1 MDKLKSLQTFVRI
14 AELGSL
20 TAAAAALGTSAPSVV
35 RQLAALERH
44 LGTRLFQRT
53 TRRVALTPEGRT
65 YLARCRDL
73 LALLADAD
81 AELQAEGSEV
91 RGHLKITAP
100 VLFGEQHVAAVVA
113 AFVKQH
119 PQVSVDLLLLDRYV
133 NLVEE
138 GVDAGIRI
146 GELAD
151 SSLVATR
158 LGAVR
163 PLVVASPAW
172 LASHVAPTQPDHLRD
187 AECISYN
194 GEREGDWVFLHEG
207 RRLRVPVRG
216 RLGFNHP
223 GAALR
228 ACEAGSGVGWFLSYQ
243 VLEALRGGRLKVLLR
258 DFGTVSQPVQWV
270 MPQSRLV
277 PARLRVL
284 LDATVLAL
292 RPMLTEQVDHSP

>member
-20 TAAAAALGTSAPSVV
+20 TAAAAALDTSVPSVV

-44 LGTRLFQRT
+44 LATRLFQRT
-53 TRRVALTPEGRT
+53 TRRVALTAEGRA
-65 YLARCRDL
+65 YLARCRDV

-81 AELQAEGSEV
+81 AALRSDSGDV
-91 RGHLKITAP
+91 RGHLRITAP
-100 VLFGEQHVAAVVA
+100 VLFGEQHVAPVVA
-113 AFVKQH
+113 AFAQRH

-146 GELAD
+146 GELPD

-158 LGAVR
+158 LGEVR

-172 LASHVAPTQPDHLRD
+172 LARHGRPTRPEQLRE
-187 AECISYN
+187 AECISFS
-194 GEREGDWVFLHEG
+194 GERESDWVFLQAG

-223 GAALR
+223 GAALK
-228 ACEAGSGVGWFLSYQ
+228 ACEAGAGIGWFLSYQ
-243 VLEALRGGRLKVLLR
+243 VRAALQAGRLQAVLQ
-258 DFGTVSQPVQWV
+258 DVGTVSQTVQWV
-270 MPQSRLV
+270 MPQARLV
-277 PARLRVL
+277 PARLRAFA
-284 LDATVLAL
+284 DAAAQAL
-292 RPMLTEQVDHSP
+292 RPVLAA

>member
-14 AELGSL
+14 ADLGSL
-20 TAAAAALGTSAPSVV
+20 TAAAAALDTSVPSVV

-53 TRRVALTPEGRT
+53 TRRVALTAEGRA
-65 YLARCRDL
+65 YLARCRDV

-81 AELQAEGSEV
+81 AALRSDSGDV
-91 RGHLKITAP
+91 RGHLRITAP
-100 VLFGEQHVAAVVA
+100 VLFGEQHVAPIVA
-113 AFVKQH
+113 AFAQRH

-146 GELAD
+146 GELPD
-151 SSLVATR
+151 SSLVAAR
-158 LGAVR
+158 LGEVR

-172 LASHVAPTQPDHLRD
+172 LARHGTPTEPEQLRE
-187 AECISYN
+187 AECISFS
-194 GEREGDWVFLHEG
+194 GERENDWVFLQGG
-207 RRLRVPVRG
+207 RRLRVPVCG

-228 ACEAGSGVGWFLSYQ
+228 ACEAGAGIGWFLSYQ
-243 VLEALRGGRLKVLLR
+243 VSDALRAGRLRVVLQ
-258 DFGTVSQPVQWV
+258 DVGTVAQAVQWV
-270 MPQSRLV
+270 QPQARLV
-277 PARLRVL
+277 PARLRAFA
-284 LDATVLAL
+284 DAAASAL
-292 RPMLTEQVDHSP
+292 RPLLAA

>member
-20 TAAAAALGTSAPSVV
+20 TAAAAALGSSVPSVV
-35 RQLAALERH
+35 RQLAALEQH

-53 TRRVALTPEGRT
+53 TRRVALTAEGRA
-65 YLARCRDL
+65 YLARCRDV

-81 AELQAEGSEV
+81 AALRSDSRDV
-91 RGHLKITAP
+91 RGHLRLTAP

-113 AFVKQH
+113 AFVQQH
-119 PQVSVDLLLLDRYV
+119 PLVSVDLLLLDRYV

-146 GELAD
+146 GELPD

-158 LGAVR
+158 LGEVR

-172 LASHVAPTQPDHLRD
+172 LARHGTPTRPEHLRE
-187 AECISYN
+187 AECIGFS
-194 GEREGDWVFLHEG
+194 GERESDWVFLHDG
-207 RRLRVPVRG
+207 RRLRVPVQG

-228 ACEAGSGVGWFLSYQ
+228 ACEAGAGIGWFLSYQ
-243 VLEALRGGRLKVLLR
+243 VREALQAGRLKAVLT
-258 DFGTVSQPVQWV
+258 DFGTVSQSVQWV
-270 MPQSRLV
+270 MPQARLV
-277 PARLRVL
+277 PARLRAL
-284 LDATVLAL
+284 ADAAAAAL
-292 RPMLTEQVDHSP
+292 RPVLAS